1 MSTRK
6 HLRPADLPAVYVRGK
21 ELKLFTKKTTLTA
34 AEMLASFTT
43 PIALVA
49 APGAGKAII
58 VHRITGG
65 VDYGSAAYATNTTQE
80 FRYTDGSGTKV
91 TADMAALVTA
101 TADKFVTVGGIEA
114 ALVPTE
120 NAAVVVM
127 TATGNPTAGDSP
139 VSYSVEYSIVSL

>member
-6 HLRPADLPAVYVRGK
+6 NLRAQDCPAFYVRGK

-34 AEMLASFTT
+34 AEVLASFTT

-49 APGAGKAII
+49 APGAGYAVI

-65 VDYGSAAYATNTTQE
+65 VDYGSVAYETNTTQE

-120 NAAVVVM
+120 NAAVVVR

-139 VSYSVEYSIVSL
+139 VSYTVDYSIVSL